1 MIRFPVLQRIFVGRC
16 GDSGERVE
24 SPLREAGVDRVD
36 IVIVD
41 DKDNVVL
48 TTRLLPSLMIRQ
60 VKLDIHRMRFVG
72 AMQRGGDA

>member
-1 MIRFPVLQRIFVGRC
+1 M
-16 GDSGERVE
+16 
-24 SPLREAGVDRVD
+24 D
-36 IVIVD
+36 IIIVD

-72 AMQRGGDA
+72 AMQQGGDA

>member
-1 MIRFPVLQRIFVGRC
+1 M
-16 GDSGERVE
+16 
-24 SPLREAGVDRVD
+24 D

-60 VKLDIHRMRFVG
+60 VKLDIPRMRFVG